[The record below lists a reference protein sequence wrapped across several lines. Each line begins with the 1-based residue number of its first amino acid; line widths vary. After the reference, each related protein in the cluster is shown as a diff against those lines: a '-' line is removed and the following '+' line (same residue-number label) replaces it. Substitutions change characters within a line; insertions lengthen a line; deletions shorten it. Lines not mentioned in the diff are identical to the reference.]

1 MCWKVTDTV
10 AGGGVE
16 ALVSRAVLLIQS
28 LLHFQ
33 GAPSDSDM
41 FQGRCAPAVVIAVTL
56 GLGCLRVDFP
66 VAEAECAAMYHE
78 TFWGLV
84 TGDGKEGRG

>member
-1 MCWKVTDTV
+1 MLESHRY
-10 AGGGVE
+10 GGWRRCRGSGE
-16 ALVSRAVLLIQS
+16 QS
-28 LLHFQ
+28 CASHPESSPLS
-33 GAPSDSDM
+33 GAPSDSDR

-56 GLGCLRVDFP
+56 GLRCLRVDFP